1 MRFQDIPGHDDIKR
15 HLARLAVGGRLS
27 HAILFTGSAGSG
39 HYSLALALAQY
50 LQCQSP
56 QGEDSCGVCPACHQ
70 ASGLVHPDIH
80 FVFPVARTAKI
91 SGDPVSDNFLP
102 EWRNYLQINPYPS
115 LNDWTSAM
123 GIENKQAGIFAGE
136 SESLLK
142 KMSFKPFESDFKVV
156 IFWLPEMMNPAAA
169 NKLLKLI
176 EEPAD
181 FTVFLFVSEQPDL
194 ILPTIL
200 SRTQPVKVPGISN
213 EALKAKLAYDF
224 PDAGAELET
233 VTRIARGDYLKA
245 RDRLTHREQDVYF
258 REKLIEWLR
267 MAYGLKVLEL
277 KSWVDEMA
285 DLVREKQK
293 AFLIYAIRTLRGNF
307 MLNRGLDELVA
318 FDPEEQAFSLRFRR
332 FIHEGNIRLLYEE
345 LSLAITQI
353 SLNAN
358 SRILFTDLSLKLH
371 ELLKIPAQE

>member
-1 MRFQDIPGHDDIKR
+1 
-15 HLARLAVGGRLS
+15 
-27 HAILFTGSAGSG
+27 
-39 HYSLALALAQY
+39 
-50 LQCQSP
+50 
-56 QGEDSCGVCPACHQ
+56 
-70 ASGLVHPDIH
+70 
-80 FVFPVARTAKI
+80 
-91 SGDPVSDNFLP
+91 
-102 EWRNYLQINPYPS
+102 
-115 LNDWTSAM
+115 
-123 GIENKQAGIFAGE
+123 
-136 SESLLK
+136 
-142 KMSFKPFESDFKVV
+142 MSFKPFEADFKVV
-156 IFWLPEMMNPAAA
+156 IFWLPEKMNPAAA

-213 EALKAKLAYDF
+213 EALKARLAYDF

-277 KSWVDEMA
+277 RGWIDEIS